1 MTVPMPFGL
10 PRPVALLRRRRSAPL
25 LVALLAGFGAAA
37 FAVAPLALTAPMPA
51 QRLVVMDVPV
61 QPESETLAAWNETA
75 LSLHRHEL
83 TRAGDT
89 VASLLRRLGADDAAA
104 AAALAAD
111 DSLAQALRAHRN
123 AVAAQLDGRGA
134 LLQLQV
140 LRPAGSEAP
149 AGTAV
154 RLVASPSPQGWA
166 VRQDTVPLA
175 VQTRTAAIELRGTW
189 RAAVADA
196 ALPAPIAS
204 QLLALCAQGGAG
216 DCTLAPGAKVAVLYE
231 TLWADGLPVPWNDGV
246 GRVLAARFI
255 DGSSA
260 HQAAWFVDANG
271 RGGYVD
277 SRGRGREAQ
286 VLARPVEHTQV
297 TSGFATR
304 LDPFRR
310 QPTEHRGVD
319 YSAPIGTPVHS
330 VAPGVVEFAGRQ
342 SGYGNVV
349 EVRHST
355 ERTTLYAHLSR
366 IDVAAN
372 DRVERGQLLGAV
384 GATGWATGP
393 HLHFEYRVGGVH
405 QDPQL
410 AAAAT
415 GAPVQVDAKARARFD
430 AAWRAAGAQLDVA
443 MSLAVPRSSFE

>member
-1 MTVPMPFGL
+1 MPAPLPFRLTVPPG
-10 PRPVALLRRRRSAPL
+10 PVHSRRLVPV
-25 LVALLAGFGAAA
+25 LVAVLAGFGAAA
-37 FAVAPLALTAPMPA
+37 FAVAPLALNAPLPI
-51 QRLVVMDVPV
+51 QRLVVENVPM
-61 QPESETLAAWNETA
+61 QPQARALPAWRDTELA
-75 LSLHRHEL
+75 LHRDDV

-89 VASLLRRLGADDAAA
+89 VPGVLRRLGVDDAVAA
-104 AAALAAD
+104 TALAAD
-111 DSLAQALRAHRN
+111 DALVQAVRGHRHGLS
-123 AVAAQLDGRGA
+123 AVLNDRGG

-140 LRPAGSEAP
+140 LRPAAADTP

-154 RLVASPSPQGWA
+154 RITATPSATGWQ
-166 VRQDTVPLA
+166 VRQDTVPLN
-175 VQTRTAAIELRGTW
+175 VQTRTAALDVRSQW

-196 ALPAPIAS
+196 GLPASIAS
-204 QLLALCAQGGAG
+204 QLLALCAQGGSA

-231 TLWADGLPVPWNDGV
+231 MLWVDGQPVPWNDGV
-246 GRVLAARFI
+246 GRVLAARFA
-255 DGSSA
+255 DRTSV
-260 HQAAWFVDANG
+260 HQAAWFVGADG

-286 VLARPVEHTQV
+286 VLASPVEHTLI

-304 LDPFRR
+304 LDPFRGL
-310 QPTEHRGVD
+310 PSEHRGVD
-319 YSAPIGTPVHS
+319 YSAPVGTPVHS

-349 EVRHST
+349 EVRHSA

-366 IDVAAN
+366 VDVAAN
-372 DRVERGQLLGAV
+372 DRIERGQVLGAV

-410 AAAAT
+410 AAAAP
-415 GAPVQVDAKARARFD
+415 GAPVQVDAKSRLRFD
-430 AAWRAAGAQLDVA
+430 AAWRAAGAQLDTA
-443 MSLAVPRSSFE
+443 MSLATAPRSFE